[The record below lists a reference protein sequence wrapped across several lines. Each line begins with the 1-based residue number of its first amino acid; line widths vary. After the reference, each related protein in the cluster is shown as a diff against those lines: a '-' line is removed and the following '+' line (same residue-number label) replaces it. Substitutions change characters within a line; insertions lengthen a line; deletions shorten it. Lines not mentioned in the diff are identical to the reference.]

1 MNGTP
6 PTTTGRAT
14 NDTHLPPIIETGVVA
29 LALAISGVIYLTS
42 TLPDVPPIAPAVG
55 LLAAAAVVVALSLVV
70 LARTDGFAWH
80 RFFLVFRWT
89 VLGYGL
95 IAGLLMFVF
104 IHNDLPARQL
114 ALLAATLAI
123 GAIDIPMILS
133 FSVAQFAEPKS
144 KATR

>member
-1 MNGTP
+1 MSDTQQTVRPN
-6 PTTTGRAT
+6 AID
-14 NDTHLPPIIETGVVA
+14 DTHLPPVIETGAVA

-42 TLPDVPPIAPAVG
+42 TLPDVPPIAPAIG
-55 LLAAAAVVVALSLVV
+55 LLVAAAFVVVLNLVV
-70 LARTDGFAWH
+70 LARTDGFAWQL
-80 RFFLVFRWT
+80 FFLVFRWT

-104 IHNDLPARQL
+104 IHNNLPARQL

-133 FSVAQFAEPKS
+133 FSVARFAEPKS